1 MRLVIDMNLSVAWVE
16 ALRSGGTD
24 AVHWTAIGPQDAP
37 DEAIMDWASTHDAVV
52 LTRDLDFGIALMR
65 HARRAPSVIQIR
77 CGRIE
82 LDRHAPLV
90 SRLLKDHREPLD
102 AGAIVTIEDDRV
114 RVRVLEANTPS
125 D

>member
-24 AVHWTAIGPQDAP
+24 AVHWSVVGPQDAP
-37 DEAIMDWASTHDAVV
+37 DEAIMDWARANGAIV

-65 HARRAPSVIQIR
+65 QARKAPSVIQIR

-82 LDRHAPLV
+82 LERHVSLV
-90 SRLLKDHREPLD
+90 NRVLKDHREPLD
-102 AGAIVTIEDDRV
+102 AGAIVTVENERV
-114 RVRVLEANTPS
+114 RVRALDSHVPI
-125 D
+125 